1 MELYMRFMVT
11 LACGLL
17 GVGMVLKILLDG
29 LFHEWDAVADMG
41 DFMRTGWHARSS
53 TAQRAEDVML
63 EIEKARTP
71 TLSTSLYDQKRK
83 DLKELSA
90 IESRMNRPNKPIVLT
105 PIPPPSAD
113 IVPS

>member
-17 GVGMVLKILLDG
+17 GVGMVLKVLLDG

-41 DFMRTGWHARSS
+41 EFMRTGWHQKQAP
-53 TAQRAEDVML
+53 TQRVEDVML
-63 EIEKARTP
+63 EIENARTP
-71 TLSTSLYDQKRK
+71 TLSTSIYEQKRR

-90 IESRMNRPNKPIVLT
+90 IESSMNRKGKPVVLT